1 MTIGVN
7 LRDQR
12 RLTLVI
18 ESAYHLCCGDFQDFL
33 QSISSDGISR
43 NRGGA
48 EGEIWL
54 ESGSGQHFFHILKFL
69 HCSLAMASAI
79 LTRNRGGAEGEIW
92 LESHFEI
99 FALQSCNG
107 QCNSYR
113 RSWSLG
119 FDHVSGEISFGCVHD
134 APQAAAMGK
143 LARASSALHWL
154 LGFFIPTARGV
165 GPYSAC

>member
-1 MTIGVN
+1 MLTKEFMTIGVN

-54 ESGSGQHFFHILKFL
+54 ESGSGQHFFHIL
-69 HCSLAMASAI
+69 
-79 LTRNRGGAEGEIW
+79 
-92 LESHFEI
+92 I
-99 FALQSCNG
+99 FVALQSCNG
-107 QCNSYR
+107 QCKSYR

>member
-1 MTIGVN
+1 MLTKEFMTIGVN

-48 EGEIWL
+48 EGK
-54 ESGSGQHFFHILKFL
+54 SGWNHILKFL

-79 LTRNRGGAEGEIW
+79 LTGEAGPSASTMSRARYRLDAFMMLLRQQQWANWQGQAVLSIGCLAFSFQRQGA
-92 LESHFEI
+92 
-99 FALQSCNG
+99 
-107 QCNSYR
+107 
-113 RSWSLG
+113 
-119 FDHVSGEISFGCVHD
+119 
-134 APQAAAMGK
+134 
-143 LARASSALHWL
+143 
-154 LGFFIPTARGV
+154 
-165 GPYSAC
+165 

>member
-1 MTIGVN
+1 MLTKEFMTIGVN

-54 ESGSGQHFFHILKFL
+54 ESGSGQQCFHILKFL
-69 HCSLAMASAI
+69 HCSLATASAI
-79 LTRNRGGAEGEIW
+79 LTGEAGPSAATMSRARYRLDAFMMLLRQQQWANWQGQAVLSIGCLAFSFQRQGA
-92 LESHFEI
+92 
-99 FALQSCNG
+99 
-107 QCNSYR
+107 
-113 RSWSLG
+113 
-119 FDHVSGEISFGCVHD
+119 
-134 APQAAAMGK
+134 
-143 LARASSALHWL
+143 
-154 LGFFIPTARGV
+154 
-165 GPYSAC
+165 

>member
-1 MTIGVN
+1 MLTKEFMTIGVN

-54 ESGSGQHFFHILKFL
+54 ES
-69 HCSLAMASAI
+69 
-79 LTRNRGGAEGEIW
+79 
-92 LESHFEI
+92 HFEI

-119 FDHVSGEISFGCVHD
+119 FDHVSGEISFGCIHD

-165 GPYSAC
+165 GVGP